1 MQLTVE
7 AVSKFG
13 FKSGTKWYNPDKKSG
28 ISLVGLSKGDL
39 VEIQTNTAGWVT
51 SLEIVSSGNP
61 LPTRADAA
69 GTTSAKSSGTMGQTR
84 TREEII
90 RSEAAASAARLVAG
104 MNDLDSLQK
113 TNEFRNLVT
122 EIESFIT
129 TGKLATTA
137 VATTA

>member
-39 VEIQTNTAGWVT
+39 VEIETNTAGWVT
-51 SLEIVSSGNP
+51 SLEVVGSGP
-61 LPTRADAA
+61 LPASSA
-69 GTTSAKSSGTMGQTR
+69 GSATTSKATMGQTR